1 MAFPLIPV
9 HTFPGSRMSAMMIE
23 TIQIEV
29 ETSIE
34 PPACLATRGTVA
46 RIVVVVAI
54 FGGEC
59 RTTMIRKR
67 VASSSYKV
75 TQKGKNYT
83 MLTDIKLRNLVEH
96 FGNAFDIRKYDF

>member
-1 MAFPLIPV
+1 MVPV
-9 HTFPGSRMSAMMIE
+9 HTFPGRGMFATMIE
-23 TIQIEV
+23 TIQIGV
-29 ETSIE
+29 ETNIE

-67 VASSSYKV
+67 VASSSYKF
-75 TQKGKNYT
+75 T
-83 MLTDIKLRNLVEH
+83 
-96 FGNAFDIRKYDF
+96 